1 MKISE
6 SKLKGCL
13 ILEPQIYSDE
23 RGMFFEVFRKKELED
38 CLGHNID
45 FVQKNTS
52 ISKKGVLRGL
62 HYQKG
67 LGAQAK
73 LVSVQRG
80 EVIDVV
86 VDLRPNSET
95 FGQHI
100 KVNLSD
106 KNRTSLFI
114 PKGMAHGFVTLTNE
128 VIFTY
133 LCDNYYDPELESGI
147 LYSDPDLGIDWSY
160 PISKLI
166 VSQKDMLLPSFKDLE
181 K

>member
-1 MKISE
+1 
-6 SKLKGCL
+6 
-13 ILEPQIYSDE
+13 
-23 RGMFFEVFRKKELED
+23 MFFEVFRKKELEVF
-38 CLGHNID
+38 LGHNID
-45 FVQKNTS
+45 FVQENTS

-106 KNRTSLFI
+106 KNRISLYI
-114 PKGMAHGFVTLTNE
+114 PKGMAHGFVTL
-128 VIFTY
+128 
-133 LCDNYYDPELESGI
+133 
-147 LYSDPDLGIDWSY
+147 
-160 PISKLI
+160 
-166 VSQKDMLLPSFKDLE
+166 
-181 K
+181 